1 MVPITATPASF
12 IPVCVSLC
20 QPPFLKVCIIN
31 SMLASSCLS
40 WGREMLS
47 PLRWIRLP
55 RKHFVDY
62 VSHKGDR
69 GHDSAEPVSSVGG
82 GGAKS
87 LAGDPGSAACSPWAR
102 AEGISGSFLEGR
114 RGKGGASQPHRAGL
128 SAAKAAQPQLAPNG
142 GAAEKREM
150 GSLELPQYYHSQT
163 EILHFQAVKNVKF
176 PCSGLESH
184 HRPVGTLAIAANQT
198 SVGSCDV
205 SD

>member
-40 WGREMLS
+40 RGREMLS

-62 VSHKGDR
+62 VSRKGDR

-82 GGAKS
+82 GGAEES
-87 LAGDPGSAACSPWAR
+87 GLGPGLCCLQPVGQS
-102 AEGISGSFLEGR
+102 
-114 RGKGGASQPHRAGL
+114 RGHFWKLPGGAERKRGSRA
-128 SAAKAAQPQLAPNG
+128 APQG
-142 GAAEKREM
+142 R
-150 GSLELPQYYHSQT
+150 
-163 EILHFQAVKNVKF
+163 
-176 PCSGLESH
+176 
-184 HRPVGTLAIAANQT
+184 TL
-198 SVGSCDV
+198 GC
-205 SD
+205 